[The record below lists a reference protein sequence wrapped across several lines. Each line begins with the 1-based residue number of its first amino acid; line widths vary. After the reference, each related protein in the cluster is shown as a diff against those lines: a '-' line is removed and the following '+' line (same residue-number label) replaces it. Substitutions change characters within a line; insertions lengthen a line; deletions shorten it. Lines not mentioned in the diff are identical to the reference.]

1 VQSSPQSCWLPAA
14 LSGPPL
20 PTNTFLKIKTAGGYV
35 RNDNLS
41 APAYVGIGDGTK
53 APEQYTFYDPAD
65 QTSTTPIQ
73 PGKATILKSR
83 QTGKFCALKAL
94 PTGKQGMVCDK
105 NSAADATPFEYTGI
119 GLSFNHQPLVA
130 VGARSPL
137 VLAGS
142 SGSTPGNADARLAFS
157 LPGGRRRTLLDL
169 TGCVGQARTG
179 GAQSKAACFAPTIVL
194 FNVVGLCG
202 QSWAAAASALTRRLL
217 PHNGPHPPILNRL
230 LRAAAA
236 HQQAYQHQVR
246 I

>member
-1 VQSSPQSCWLPAA
+1 MQSSPQSCWLPAA

-73 PGKATILKSR
+73 PGKAAILKSR

-157 LPGGRRRTLLDL
+157 PPGGRRRTLLVL
-169 TGCVGQARTG
+169 TGCVGPARAG
-179 GAQSKAACFAPTIVL
+179 GAQSKAACFAPHNCDFQRSAAVRAVL
-194 FNVVGLCG
+194 GSCCLCTD
-202 QSWAAAASALTRRLL
+202 AAAAPAQW
-217 PHNGPHPPILNRL
+217 PPPPILIRL

-236 HQQAYQHQVR
+236 HQQASQHQVR